1 MDLVLVRHGIAEERG
16 PGVDD
21 FGRRLTPAGRARM
34 EEAARGLGRLVTPQV
49 VFSSPLTR
57 AMETAEILRERF
69 GLGRVRTCAALASP
83 EYASVLEAVAEAD
96 AEVAALVGHEPW
108 MGELLSYLLTGDP
121 GLAAVTFKKG
131 GAALV
136 RSAGEPEPGSCWL
149 EWLVPPGVLRR
160 LGAAKA
166 D

>member
-21 FGRRLTPAGRARM
+21 FGRRLTTAGRARM
-34 EEAARGLGRLVTPQV
+34 EDAARGLARLVTPQV
-49 VFSSPLTR
+49 VFSSPLVR

-69 GLGRVRTCAALASP
+69 GLGRIRECPELAAPDYAAL
-83 EYASVLEAVAEAD
+83 LEAVADAD
-96 AEVAALVGHEPW
+96 AEVAVLVGHEPW

-136 RSAGEPEPGSCWL
+136 RSAGEPRAGSCWL

-160 LGAAKA
+160 LGGTRG